1 MNKIPDLAFKNASLH
16 NYQNEPRKH
25 LEEVL
30 SPLQLQKSDHSC
42 VIKHIGFFLIKGFI
56 IGFLNRVSFLT
67 SNGKFDFI
75 LRNFKVP
82 CAVISSKFSSMERG
96 S

>member
-1 MNKIPDLAFKNASLH
+1 MVKRPGLYPSSVPSYLHDLGQICLKIKAAILTGHTLC
-16 NYQNEPRKH
+16 
-25 LEEVL
+25 
-30 SPLQLQKSDHSC
+30 HSC
-42 VIKHIGFFLIKGFI
+42 VIKHISFFLIKGFI